1 MNTRA
6 SMPNPKREAAQAL
19 LADGVPA
26 MSRNSARS
34 TVVPGPWPP
43 AGAEP
48 PKGKPERRAQTPADL
63 AELRTTLTPAQQT
76 TLEAMEIFRWRLA
89 FVRRPMFMAPIPVLF
104 DADNTR
110 FVVIQDDGS
119 LDEHP
124 TLKLR
129 N

>member
-1 MNTRA
+1 M
-6 SMPNPKREAAQAL
+6 
-19 LADGVPA
+19 
-26 MSRNSARS
+26 
-34 TVVPGPWPP
+34 
-43 AGAEP
+43 
-48 PKGKPERRAQTPADL
+48 PKGKPERRAPPPADP
-63 AELRTTLTPAQQT
+63 AAARAGLTPAQLN

-110 FVVIQDDGS
+110 YVVIQEDGS

-129 N
+129 S